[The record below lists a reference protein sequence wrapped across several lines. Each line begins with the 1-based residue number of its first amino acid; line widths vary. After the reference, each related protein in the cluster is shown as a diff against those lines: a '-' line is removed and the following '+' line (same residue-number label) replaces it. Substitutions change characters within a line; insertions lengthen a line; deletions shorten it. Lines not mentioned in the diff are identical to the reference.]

1 VSVAVAY
8 ASRVF
13 RTRGASSARE
23 ARSLV
28 PFASVCFYIKKEEEK
43 KDSEE
48 KNSDREKNRKRKKRE
63 KKFTTMGVFRKGCSS
78 ILLRGV

>member
-48 KNSDREKNRKRKKRE
+48 KNSDREKKQKEKKKRKKVHNNGR
-63 KKFTTMGVFRKGCSS
+63 V
-78 ILLRGV
+78 